1 MTPVNVAQ
9 SRPQDWVYLSEGG
22 STIVFSYT
30 GPVHPD
36 FTAKILRLR
45 KTSLNVASHD
55 TTIDAEDD
63 PVIAFQNTVIAALV
77 PSKFLPD
84 LEVVLLDAT
93 WLAAL
98 EALRDSDRPAERRA
112 KDQIDK
118 ARQKG
123 ILATDLIGGADIL
136 AIEIKPKWGFLPNS
150 AHLSQET
157 AEIKTSTCRFCMH
170 TRFKFK
176 DDVATQYCPLDLYSN
191 DEARVRRAIRDLW
204 GGWVQSNGSLNNMR
218 VFVSGKM
225 IRPSELYASLGEF
238 LEVSTEVHEA
248 LATALL
254 PLLQTPVLGT
264 ISGLQRSLD
273 ALDIEGIFKLHGMA
287 YPNAKGFSA
296 VRGNPTLGELQ
307 DFVASYH
314 SGYCALDHSKLSLEH
329 IDTYLVAYLLSATF
343 KDCSVIFR
351 IRRSDRSGDPSVD
364 PHAVSIIDLD
374 LKGVDRFEQWAD
386 LDRRIVEYYRDIAQR
401 KLCVE

>member
-1 MTPVNVAQ
+1 MTPVNVALQ
-9 SRPQDWVYLSEGG
+9 SRPQDWVYVSEGG

-36 FTAKILRLR
+36 FTGKILRLR
-45 KTSLNVASHD
+45 KTSLNVAS
-55 TTIDAEDD
+55 TIDAEDD

-77 PSKFLPD
+77 PSQFLPD
-84 LEVVLLDAT
+84 LEVILLDAA

-98 EALRDSDRPAERRA
+98 EALRDGDRPAERRA

-176 DDVATQYCPLDLYSN
+176 DGDVSTRYCPLDLFSK
-191 DEARVRRAIRDLW
+191 DDARVRRAIRDLW

-218 VFVSGKM
+218 LFVSGKM
-225 IRPSELYASLGEF
+225 IRPSELYSSLGEF
-238 LEVSTEVHEA
+238 LAVSTEVHEA

-254 PLLQTPVLGT
+254 PLLHTVLET
-264 ISGLQRSLD
+264 ISGLQR
-273 ALDIEGIFKLHGMA
+273 
-287 YPNAKGFSA
+287 
-296 VRGNPTLGELQ
+296 
-307 DFVASYH
+307 
-314 SGYCALDHSKLSLEH
+314 
-329 IDTYLVAYLLSATF
+329 
-343 KDCSVIFR
+343 
-351 IRRSDRSGDPSVD
+351 
-364 PHAVSIIDLD
+364 
-374 LKGVDRFEQWAD
+374 
-386 LDRRIVEYYRDIAQR
+386 
-401 KLCVE
+401 